1 MNMMMTMELM
11 EMKKMMMKMRRRRIV
26 KKIFQKT

>member
-1 MNMMMTMELM
+1 MMMTMELM